1 LKNQSV
7 DNLNLGSNLDFL
19 IGELPS
25 DEGRQMSVKVTVRK
39 SNEQILF
46 VEAEEDFVDFVYS
59 FLTFPLG
66 GVLHMLQGFSSVCC
80 IDNLYK
86 SMTELSSERYLIS
99 QGIEDKLSKPQ
110 CFPQFELNNQILP
123 IGASSLPDYFL
134 LDNDYGYAYAYST
147 DVIKTMLYS
156 KNHNGRCAILFD
168 EYVPYKL
175 VDPKSPTEKSTF
187 ARGPLMYMVTDNLC
201 VSPMSSIS
209 TMSYLKRS
217 KVPLSDLEER
227 VIKIGVKEVIM
238 FIKNY
243 KSCNSS

>member
-7 DNLNLGSNLDFL
+7 DNLNFGSNLDFL

-46 VEAEEDFVDFVYS
+46 VEAEEDFVDFVFS

-99 QGIEDKLSKPQ
+99 QGIKDKLSKPQ
-110 CFPQFELNNQILP
+110 CFPQFELNKQILP
-123 IGASSLPDYFL
+123 IGASSLPDYFSL
-134 LDNDYGYAYAYST
+134 SWNGYAYSN

-156 KNHNGRCAILFD
+156 KNHNDPLLILCK
-168 EYVPYKL
+168 YVPYKL

-187 ARGPLMYMVTDNLC
+187 ARGPLMYMVRDDLC
-201 VSPMSSIS
+201 VTP
-209 TMSYLKRS
+209 MSYLY
-217 KVPLSDLEER
+217 LLCH
-227 VIKIGVKEVIM
+227 I
-238 FIKNY
+238 
-243 KSCNSS
+243 

>member
-7 DNLNLGSNLDFL
+7 DNINLRSNLDFL

-46 VEAEEDFVDFVYS
+46 VEAEEDFVDFVFS

-99 QGIEDKLSKPQ
+99 QGIKDKLSKPQ
-110 CFPQFELNNQILP
+110 CFPQFELNKQILP

-175 VDPKSPTEKSTF
+175 VDPKSPNEKSTF
-187 ARGPLMYMVTDNLC
+187 ARGLLMYMVTGDLC

-238 FIKNY
+238 FIKYY